1 MESNEKEKSKL
12 ELKRKLIS
20 NDLSKLLGALI
31 FILLVAG
38 VSGYVGYIYSK
49 DNNLSISHG
58 IIFGALFPLGVGL
71 LEQFDCN
78 NFFCFIL
85 YTIIYITI
93 VSFIPTF
100 VGVIILLLII
110 GIFIIDLISIEREDR
125 TEKINSIISKNNI
138 DSNKNYNYNI
148 NESEVCDKS
157 GADITP
163 SELKIIDEATDDREN
178 RYINLEEEYECEMCF
193 KKISEEEY
201 ELYDGMCEECFMDV
215 HIDNDGNYH
224 DEELF

>member
-138 DSNKNYNYNI
+138 DS
-148 NESEVCDKS
+148 
-157 GADITP
+157 
-163 SELKIIDEATDDREN
+163 
-178 RYINLEEEYECEMCF
+178 F
-193 KKISEEEY
+193 K
-201 ELYDGMCEECFMDV
+201 
-215 HIDNDGNYH
+215 
-224 DEELF
+224 